1 MYECGSCAC
10 FCLCACVRVCAH
22 LAHLPPVCD
31 ASDRGDNPELQ
42 TTSRRGSARGNEAP
56 AGGRRWE
63 KYPSKLEW
71 WYSHAKPL
79 DTLSQH
85 FSLRLLYR
93 TRRWEDMQRAS
104 LTPKANGCEF
114 PRCISDALFL
124 RTLSKSLMSVV
135 TFTEPSKGSPRG
147 PHLEKDTDLLCFWL
161 RGPGCAGLQQP
172 GNTVENRWSILF
184 SSVKTSLQRKSASL
198 QEWIYGHDGNCWDL
212 LVSTGLKS
220 CRSTNYSWA
229 TFTLQINSYVNG
241 RTVMKTWGWEED
253 YRALIDH
260 QNFLLTDIK
269 VCFCLLCSVNHR
281 NKNPLFICIDL

>member
-1 MYECGSCAC
+1 MIQPREASRHFVSALLITPPLSDAQMGGYAASITHSKSERVWISTLHIRC
-10 FCLCACVRVCAH
+10 FVSKNSFKVFDVSSHFHWAVER
-22 LAHLPPVCD
+22 LA
-31 ASDRGDNPELQ
+31 
-42 TTSRRGSARGNEAP
+42 
-56 AGGRRWE
+56 
-63 KYPSKLEW
+63 
-71 WYSHAKPL
+71 
-79 DTLSQH
+79 
-85 FSLRLLYR
+85 
-93 TRRWEDMQRAS
+93 TRAAFGKRHWS
-104 LTPKANGCEF
+104 
-114 PRCISDALFL
+114 ALFL
-124 RTLSKSLMSVV
+124 AH
-135 TFTEPSKGSPRG
+135 FY
-147 PHLEKDTDLLCFWL
+147 H

-241 RTVMKTWGWEED
+241 RTGMKTWGWEED
-253 YRALIDH
+253 YRALIAH

-281 NKNPLFICIDL
+281 EIDL